1 MRTRRSEQK
10 LELIEACSSYVEER
24 IDRIRTAIADLE
36 DALKLETKC
45 SMGDK
50 YETGRA
56 MLHLEFEKLS
66 GQLEQYGQLK
76 KTLGILRGIPATE
89 IVGFGSAVETSGSN
103 YLIAI
108 PAGKLKPGG
117 KDFFAVG
124 VSSPIA
130 KALSGKKKG
139 DSYSFNG
146 KEEEILD
153 IF

>member
-1 MRTRRSEQK
+1 M
-10 LELIEACSSYVEER
+10 IEACSRYVEER
-24 IDRIRTAIADLE
+24 IARIRMAIADLE

-76 KTLGILRGIPATE
+76 KTISLIDHSPSSRM
-89 IVGFGSAVETSGSN
+89 VGFGSAVETSGNN
-103 YLIAI
+103 YIIAI
-108 PAGKLKPGG
+108 PAGKFEV
-117 KDFFAVG
+117 KDRSFFAVG

-130 KALSGKKKG
+130 QALLGKQEG
-139 DSYSFNG
+139 ETFVFNG
-146 KEEEILD
+146 VEEKIQKVY
-153 IF
+153 